1 MRKNLLILAFAATAI
16 ASQADVLSP
25 DQALAR
31 ALSGGP
37 AKAASLDGAAPRL
50 VYTDVFDGQPASYV
64 FEKAKG
70 GFMLLSADDAVAPVL
85 GYSDEGEFDPAN
97 IPANMRY
104 WLDTYAEEI
113 AYARA
118 NGITYE
124 APAYAANWAAI
135 APLCTTK
142 WDQGSPYNDMCP
154 VSTSNGQHAVTGCV
168 ATAMAQLMKYHN
180 YPDVGQG
187 QKSNTSAGFPTTT
200 INFANVKFNWADMTD
215 TYDSRSTDV
224 QKHAVAQLMVA
235 CGVSVDMSYTTG
247 MSGAVSA
254 LVAQALVKYFKYDE
268 ACRFLYRDYYAMS
281 AWQEMAYNEL
291 KNVGPVLYAGTSDE
305 GGHCFIV
312 DGYDGQGYF
321 HLNWG
326 WGGMSDGYFL
336 LSTLNPSS
344 QGIGGYSP
352 GAGFTKNQGMLLGAK
367 KPQAGA
373 KKFYQLSL
381 HDNAFKITQSSSTL
395 GSTINLP
402 NMAYNYSSWQAT
414 GTIGVFLTAS
424 NGSRQF
430 VGSQAIDVRPIT
442 GTSIY
447 GTGAY
452 SVRLPSSLAAGTYT
466 VTPAWKANDGAEYPI
481 YVKVNLCGSY
491 TMTVSGSNVTLK
503 ANDEAPQIKATKL
516 QVRSKKLY
524 AGQPA
529 QFTVTFT
536 NTSKNEYYGD
546 VVAGLYTSTPTSGTK
561 PAYVG
566 TTFIV
571 DVAPG
576 ETIEMPYDAQ
586 FKTAPAGQYK
596 LAFYNPNK
604 NYELLGQAFDVTFER
619 TPTDAETKYTVSDF
633 GFING
638 ITQNVDANSIGVKFD
653 ISCTAGFFNKDLNVI
668 IVQSNTKSKRATL
681 AVEPFSLYPGE
692 SKAVEVHGAASLNY
706 STRYNYCLYLV
717 DGISYAADK
726 VLAGP
731 VNFTV
736 PNPAGIDDVAGDEAV
751 EVRYYNL
758 QGMPVDIEQAAPGVY
773 VRVSVFADG
782 TTATDK
788 ISK

>member
-97 IPANMRY
+97 IPDNMRY

-154 VSTSNGQHAVTGCV
+154 VSTSNGQRAYTGCV

-180 YPDVGQG
+180 YPEVGQG
-187 QKSNTSAGFPTTT
+187 QKTNSTYGFVPVT

-235 CGVSVDMSYTTG
+235 CGVSVNMQYGLDA
-247 MSGAVSA
+247 SGTQSARVATA
-254 LVAQALVKYFKYDE
+254 LVEYFKYDE
-268 ACRFLYRDYYAMS
+268 ACRFLNRDYYSMS

-291 KNVGPVLYAGTSDE
+291 KNVGPVLYAGASDE

-326 WGGMSDGYFL
+326 WGGVSDGYFL

-352 GAGFTKNQGMLLGAK
+352 GAGFTERQGMLLGAK

-373 KKFYQLSL
+373 KKFYSMGL
-381 HDNAFKITQSSSTL
+381 DDDFKINQSSTTL
-395 GSTINLP
+395 GGALTVASCPTNNSPWTISGSL
-402 NMAYNYSSWQAT
+402 
-414 GTIGVFLTAS
+414 GVNIKSS
-424 NGSRQF
+424 NGSTQYVSGYNF
-430 VGSQAIDVRPIT
+430 SGLDPMYFYN
-442 GTSIY
+442 TSY
-447 GTGAY
+447 NVNVPA
-452 SVRLPSSLAAGTYT
+452 SLAPGTYI
-466 VTPAWKANDGAEYPI
+466 VTPAWRLSNGTVYETQ
-481 YVKVNLCGSY
+481 VKVNKCQSY

-516 QVRSKKLY
+516 QVRTKKLY

-596 LAFYNPNK
+596 LAFYNPNN

-668 IVQSNTKSKRATL
+668 ITRSNRPTMKVSTL
-681 AVEPFSLYPGE
+681 GVTPFSLYAGE
-692 SKAVEVHGAASLNY
+692 SKAVEVYGAANLSY
-706 STRYNYCLYLV
+706 SNSYSYNLYLV
-717 DGISYAADK
+717 DGLTYAADK

-736 PNPAGIDDVAGDEAV
+736 PNPAGIDDIAGDEAV